1 MINSVENKIL
11 AKMKQNRRGKI
22 FFTDYFDKL
31 GTPES
36 CRKALEH
43 LVKKGEI
50 MRVSRGI
57 YTIPQTSQ
65 YIGKVSPSVDTI
77 IKAVMKKDNANIVPT
92 GSFAKNMLGLS
103 TQLPLKI
110 VYLTEGRSR
119 KLKIGNTTVILKN
132 TSTKNTA
139 IKGKLSALAVQ
150 ALKSIGKNNVT
161 DEQIE
166 KIVNILK
173 NENQKH
179 LEHDIKFSP
188 MWIKQILR
196 KALLTE

>member
-1 MINSVENKIL
+1 
-11 AKMKQNRRGKI
+11 
-22 FFTDYFDKL
+22 
-31 GTPES
+31 
-36 CRKALEH
+36 
-43 LVKKGEI
+43 

-65 YIGKVSPSVDTI
+65 YIGKVTPSLDSI
-77 IKAVMKKDNANIVPT
+77 IKAIMKKDNANIVPT

-110 VYLTEGRSR
+110 VYLTEGRPR
-119 KLKIGNTTVILKN
+119 KLKIGNSTVILKN

-166 KIVNILK
+166 RIVSILK
-173 NENQKH
+173 NENRKH

-188 MWIKQILR
+188 V
-196 KALLTE
+196 